1 MQIAV
6 AATPEVALPTLE
18 ALLAS
23 GHDLVAVIT
32 QPDRPAGRG
41 LALKESPVAI
51 WAKNRGITVRKPDDQ
66 EELKLAVADVD
77 LVITIGFGVIIK
89 EEVLKIPRHGFLN
102 LHFSILP
109 KWQGAAPVQRAIEA
123 GDQTTGV
130 TVFKLD
136 KGMDTG
142 PIYRQKEIAMP
153 DEATTSSLLQ
163 DLAIIGAPV
172 VLDAIIAIESDE
184 TPLVQSEIGRSRAE
198 KLSKDEGR
206 IDWQLPS
213 KKIERKI
220 RAFYPAPGAWTT
232 FRDEALKIESANARE
247 SKAGQPGQILL
258 EGRELFVCTSEGS
271 LQIFTVKPAGKASM
285 PAIDWVNGAR
295 LEPEA
300 RFK

>member
-1 MQIAV
+1 VQIAV

-51 WAKNRGITVRKPDDQ
+51 WAKDRGITVRKPVDQ

-102 LHFSILP
+102 LHFSLLP

-123 GDQTTGV
+123 GDETTGV

-142 PIYRQKEIAMP
+142 PIYRQEEIAMP

-172 VLDAIIAIESDE
+172 VLDALIAIESDE

-247 SKAGQPGQILL
+247 SKAGQPGQIVL
-258 EGRELFVCTSEGS
+258 EGRELFVGTSEGS

-285 PAIDWVNGAR
+285 PAMDWVNGAR